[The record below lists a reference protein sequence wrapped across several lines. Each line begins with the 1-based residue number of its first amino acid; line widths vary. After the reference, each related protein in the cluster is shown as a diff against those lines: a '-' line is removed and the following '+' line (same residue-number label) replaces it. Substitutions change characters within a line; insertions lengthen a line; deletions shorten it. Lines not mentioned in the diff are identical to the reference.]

1 MRELPDNNYD
11 EARRWLAN
19 ADDDLRAIHALA
31 RDPQAPGRIICFMA
45 HLAVEKA
52 LKTTLIDAGVPFK
65 KTHDLVALHAMCVGS
80 GRLTDVDTGQLVL
93 LSPWGVDGRYADDLV
108 DAERVLAS
116 HLADFAERLL
126 VEAVHQILEEPDG
139 GQ

>member
-19 ADDDLRAIHALA
+19 TDDDLRAMHALA
-31 RDPQAPGRIICFMA
+31 REPDAPGRIICFIA

-65 KTHDLVALHAMCVGS
+65 KTHDLVALHAMCARS
-80 GRLTDVDTGQLVL
+80 GRLTDVDTEQLVL

-108 DAERVLAS
+108 DAERALAS
-116 HLADFAERLL
+116 RLADFAERL
-126 VEAVHQILEEPDG
+126 VEAVHQILEDPDG

>member
-1 MRELPDNNYD
+1 MPELPDNNFD

-19 ADDDLRAIHALA
+19 TEDDLRAMRAVA
-31 RDPQAPGRIICFMA
+31 REPEAPGRIICFMA

-52 LKTTLIDAGVPFK
+52 LKATLIDAGVPFK
-65 KTHDLVALHAMCVGS
+65 KTHDLVALHAMCLRER
-80 GRLTDVDTGQLVL
+80 RLEELDVEVLVL

-108 DAERVLAS
+108 DADRALATR
-116 HLADFAERLL
+116 LAGFAERL
-126 VEAVHQILEEPDG
+126 VGAVQAILEEPDG